1 MKLNL
6 DNFLASDETKADEV
20 WYIKD
25 DDLIVRK
32 ANHNRYDFIGCR
44 YHYVK
49 WWAYIKA
56 NGRLMLLMYIE
67 NPKQKYNCETWL
79 KRRKYFCEI
88 YETLEKGV

>member
-1 MKLNL
+1 MKLNVY
-6 DNFLASDETKADEV
+6 NFLSSDETKADEV

-25 DDLIVRK
+25 DDMIVRK
-32 ANHNRYDFIGCR
+32 ANHSIYDFVGCY

-49 WWAYIKA
+49 WWAYIRA

-67 NPKQKYNCETWL
+67 NPKQKYCIETWL